1 MKVVVVGLGL
11 MGQAYAERLVER
23 GFNVLLYSTR
33 RGAAEDLASRIGAKP
48 ASREDLLSE
57 DSVLLVAGWDDE
69 YLLRVA
75 RMVQDGRSILVN
87 METVTPRASL
97 EAERIVGVE
106 RYIEA
111 PVAGGPR
118 VAREG
123 KLPVIAAYRSRETW
137 LKAKPVL
144 EALAATILEVGEP
157 PAAMV
162 VKLGFNNLLFSIVA
176 GMADSVR
183 LVEAWGVEA
192 EKLRELMEAT
202 WMKILVERYWGRAWN
217 PDKPHFRL
225 AGAVKDLAAALQAG
239 VERGSRLPVTMAA
252 LNEYMEAV
260 ERCGTSDID
269 YTGVVKCLARRKG

>member
-1 MKVVVVGLGL
+1 MGL
-11 MGQAYAERLVER
+11 MGRAYAERLVER
-23 GFNVLLYSTR
+23 GFNVLLYSAR
-33 RGAAEDLASRIGAKP
+33 QRAAEELASRIGARL
-48 ASREDLLSE
+48 AGREDLLSE

-69 YLLRVA
+69 YLLRTA
-75 RMVQDGRSILVN
+75 RMVQNGRSVFVN

-97 EAERIVGVE
+97 EAEGIVGTE
-106 RYIEA
+106 RYVEA

-123 KLPVIAAYRSRETW
+123 KLPVIAAYRSRAAW

-157 PAAMV
+157 PAAMI
-162 VKLGFNNLLFSIVA
+162 VKLGFNNLLFSIIA

-183 LVEAWGVEA
+183 LVEAWGVGA

-202 WMKILVERYWGRAWN
+202 WMKVLVERYWSRAWN
-217 PDKPHFRL
+217 PDRPHFRL
-225 AGAVKDLAAALQAG
+225 AGAVKDLAAALEAG
-239 VERGSRLPVTMAA
+239 LERGSRLPVTMAA

-260 ERCGTSDID
+260 ERCGTGDID
-269 YTGVVKCLARRKG
+269 YTGVVKCLVRRGG